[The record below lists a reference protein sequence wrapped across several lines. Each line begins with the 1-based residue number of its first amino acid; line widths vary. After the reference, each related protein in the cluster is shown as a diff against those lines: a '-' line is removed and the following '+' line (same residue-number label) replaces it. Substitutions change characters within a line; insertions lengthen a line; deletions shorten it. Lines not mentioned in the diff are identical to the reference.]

1 MSKSAL
7 RITCDIRPSS
17 RYFDI
22 DVRHY
27 IPIPISDRSFSQV
40 LLAKNDDLV
49 PEGSL
54 FELDYF
60 WSSLLFPIRR
70 IDPCGG

>member
-1 MSKSAL
+1 MSKSA
-7 RITCDIRPSS
+7 RRTTCDIRPSS

-40 LLAKNDDLV
+40 LLAKNDLV
-49 PEGSL
+49 LEGSL
-54 FELDYF
+54 FELNYSLF
-60 WSSLLFPIRR
+60 SLLFPIRR